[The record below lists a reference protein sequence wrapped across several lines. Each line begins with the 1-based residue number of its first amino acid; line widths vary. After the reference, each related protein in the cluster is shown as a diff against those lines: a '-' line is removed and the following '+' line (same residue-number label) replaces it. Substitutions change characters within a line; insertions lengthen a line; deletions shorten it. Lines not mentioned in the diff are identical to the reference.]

1 LANKGDDMAQ
11 CDEKQPTFEESLAQ
25 LEATVRAIEE
35 GKIGLQEAIDQYEKG
50 MQLIQRCRDMLT
62 DAEAKVQQLQL
73 TDDNQLVR
81 APMEMPKDD
90 KNDKK

>member
-1 LANKGDDMAQ
+1 MAQ
-11 CDEKQPTFEESLAQ
+11 CDVKQPTFEESLAQ
-25 LEATVRAIEE
+25 LEAIVRAIEE

-50 MQLIQRCRDMLT
+50 MQLIQRCRDMLA

-81 APMEMPKDD
+81 VPMEMPKED
-90 KNDKK
+90 KNEKK